1 MIFCILVPYSF
12 RLIVDQVLD
21 IIKNQKNV
29 SHEEFKGALYILIN
43 GKRRAIVLKQDWE
56 TLLKIW
62 PVILRAQHSEKP
74 SIIALFDVIVAT
86 IAESFESFQVKF
98 TVKE

>member
-1 MIFCILVPYSF
+1 M
-12 RLIVDQVLD
+12 LD

-62 PVILRAQHSEKP
+62 PVMLRQQHSEKP
-74 SIIALFDVIVAT
+74 SIIALFDVIVHT

-98 TVKE
+98 TVIFIFF